1 MARSQETTFVR
12 ATFRTSEGGTG
23 GGQARWRLFVAGIP
37 RRGVSVLFFGRRR
50 IAVFVLALGSIACKR
65 TAPEASPLR
74 DDFGNPITIPATAP
88 SRIVS
93 LNPATTEIFFAIG
106 AGSRLIGRTHYDLW
120 PDSARFVPDLG
131 NGINPNVEAILGAR
145 PDLVVLYGSQ
155 ENRPAATRLIA
166 SGVNTLA
173 LKNDH
178 IADFARTA
186 MLLGAILHDTVRAAT
201 VRDSVKRTLNRV
213 EMATRD
219 LSRPKV
225 FWHIWDAPL
234 ITVGSGSFMDEL
246 VNIAGATNVY
256 RDIHGPSGEITL
268 EDVARR
274 DPDFILAG
282 PVGARAIDSDPRWKI
297 VRAAREHKVL
307 VVDTTLVARPAVRL
321 GEAAVSLAR
330 MLHPGVIK

>member
-1 MARSQETTFVR
+1 MAVR
-12 ATFRTSEGGTG
+12 R
-23 GGQARWRLFVAGIP
+23 RRRVLVAGIP
-37 RRGVSVLFFGRRR
+37 LRGVSVLFFRARPVL
-50 IAVFVLALGSIACKR
+50 IFVAMFSLVACKR
-65 TAPEASPLR
+65 ERQSPAALQ
-74 DDFGNPITIPATAP
+74 DDFGNPISIPATAP
-88 SRIVS
+88 TRIVS
-93 LNPATTEIFFAIG
+93 LNPATTEIFFTLG
-106 AGSRLIGRTHYDLW
+106 AGRRLIGRTKFDLW

-145 PDLVVLYGSQ
+145 PDLVVLYASQ
-155 ENRPAATRLIA
+155 DNRAAATRLIN
-166 SGVNTLA
+166 SGVSTVS

-178 IADFARTA
+178 IADFARTT
-186 MLLGAILHDTVRAAT
+186 MLLGTILHDTVRAAT
-201 VRDSVKRTLNRV
+201 VRDSVQRTLNRV
-213 EMATRD
+213 TTATRGVK
-219 LSRPKV
+219 RPTV

-256 RDIHGPSGEITL
+256 ADIHGPSGEITL

-282 PVGARAIDSDPRWKI
+282 PIGKRAIESDPRWKI
-297 VRAAREHKVL
+297 VRAAREQKIL

-330 MLHPGVIK
+330 QLHPDVVK

>member
-1 MARSQETTFVR
+1 MFSRS
-12 ATFRTSEGGTG
+12 
-23 GGQARWRLFVAGIP
+23 L
-37 RRGVSVLFFGRRR
+37 VL
-50 IAVFVLALGSIACKR
+50 VLALTAFAACKQ
-65 TAPEASPLR
+65 TPPDTSAVR
-74 DDFGNPITIPATAP
+74 DDFGNAVSIPETAP

-93 LNPATTEIFFAIG
+93 LNPATTEIFFTLG
-106 AGSRLIGRTHYDLW
+106 AGPRLIGRTRYDLW

-145 PDLVVLYGSQ
+145 PDLVVLYASRD
-155 ENRPAATRLIA
+155 NRAAATRLIA
-166 SGVNTLA
+166 SGVNTVS

-178 IADFARTA
+178 ISDFARTT
-186 MLLGAILHDTVRAAT
+186 MLLGAILHDTARAVI
-201 VRDSVKRTLNRV
+201 VRDSVQRTLNRV
-213 EMATRD
+213 ENATHD
-219 LSRPKV
+219 VARPKV

-282 PVGARAIDSDPRWKI
+282 PVGAHAIDSDPRWRI

-321 GEAAVSLAR
+321 GEAAVSLAK
-330 MLHPGVIK
+330 LIHPEVMK